1 MSLPNIPVEHILID
15 PDQAIPPPRTANT
28 MMGRSLGDIALAA
41 LITAASGDASIQ
53 TGTPEEITYDD
64 TDNYY

>member
-1 MSLPNIPVEHILID
+1 MNLPIVQIEHILID
-15 PDQAIPPPRTANT
+15 PDQAIPPPRTPNT
-28 MMGRSLGDIALAA
+28 MQGQRLGDITMAA
-41 LITAASGDASIQ
+41 IIVAARGDASIQ